1 LKETIRPVYS
11 ASGMMRMISP
21 EEALPGGQFW
31 GRDGTISEE
40 NTCWLVPMVVGQNC
54 LQVVVI
60 ME

>member
-1 LKETIRPVYS
+1 MALPMIETIRPVYS

-21 EEALPGGQFW
+21 EEALPGGQ
-31 GRDGTISEE
+31 
-40 NTCWLVPMVVGQNC
+40 CWLVPMVVGQNC